1 MESGFPIL
9 VIVTN
14 KSCSHCTKLRGASG
28 WPSDKLINGG
38 IPPNKDGKYTN
49 WNNEFFEKALAG
61 GEDDKIQRAR
71 IIELSFDKLVYD
83 SNLEEITFFDLDQG
97 QGKAKGKAGIF
108 GRLIIKKYRADDT
121 GKLLFSTKNKNGFIE
136 TKRLKINYKDVIK
149 RYIPLELIRNYIHMF
164 PSWMYVHS
172 TIWDNAI
179 EESQNGDP
187 SEASLYL
194 RVQGFRTVR
203 DGDNP
208 RKYKILKERKS
219 ISEERDKNPIDVL
232 KKLIAGDLKTLYYPS
247 DH

>member
-14 KSCSHCTKLRGASG
+14 KSCSHCVKLRGASG
-28 WPSDKLINGG
+28 WPSDKLTNGG

-97 QGKAKGKAGIF
+97 QVKAKGEAGIA
-108 GRLIIKKYRADDT
+108 GRLIVKKYRADDK
-121 GKLLFSTKNKNGFIE
+121 GKTLLMTKNKNGFVE
-136 TKRLKINYKDVIK
+136 TIRIRIKYKDFIK
-149 RYIPLELIRNYIHMF
+149 KYIPLELIRNYIHMF

-179 EESQNGDP
+179 EEGEKDG
-187 SEASLYL
+187 SLYL

-219 ISEERDKNPIDVL
+219 ISEERDKNPIDIL